1 MVTFL
6 THFGYLPSHIGYL
19 LTVLVTLPLLGLCY
33 AQGEMV
39 FVVADS
45 AGFGLEGVGL
55 RLHPPRLCSTGGGAL
70 GGG

>member
-6 THFGYLPSHIGYL
+6 THCGYL
-19 LTVLVTLPLLGLCY
+19 LTVLFTLPLLGLCY
-33 AQGEMV
+33 AQGEVV

-55 RLHPPRLCSTGGGAL
+55 RLHPPRLQPPRGGAL